1 MLEVTITCPK
11 CHGTGIYE
19 RGSVVELDGILSV
32 NPCPMWNGDKIL
44 IAHHID
50 IEEIITE
57 LDWIKKKIKK
67 ILNKLELPEN

>member
-50 IEEIITE
+50 I
-57 LDWIKKKIKK
+57 
-67 ILNKLELPEN
+67 